1 MRLDKFL
8 KVMMLTKRRAVA
20 NEMADEGFVKL
31 NGRVA
36 KPSAKLK
43 AGDIL
48 ELDMWNCYKKVE
60 ITDLPEKANVPKQD
74 TEKYIKVLEY
84 KAKESDGF

>member
-8 KVMMLTKRRAVA
+8 KVMTLIKRRTVA

-36 KPSAKLK
+36 KPSAQLK
-43 AGDIL
+43 IGDIL
-48 ELDMWNCYKKVE
+48 EIDSWNMYKRIE
-60 ITDLPEKANVPKQD
+60 ICALPEKGSVAKQD
-74 TEKYIKVLEY
+74 VDKYIKLLEY
-84 KAKESDGF
+84 KAKEDVF

>member
-31 NGRVA
+31 NGRTA
-36 KPSAKLK
+36 KPSAQLK
-43 AGDIL
+43 TGDVL
-48 ELDMWNCYKKVE
+48 ELDMWNCYKKIE
-60 ITDLPEKANVPKQD
+60 IVALPERGSVHKQD

-84 KAKESDGF
+84 KAKESDDF

>member
-8 KVMMLTKRRAVA
+8 KVMMLIKRRTVA

-31 NGRVA
+31 NGRTA
-36 KPSAKLK
+36 KPSAQLK

-48 ELDMWNCYKKVE
+48 EIDTWNMFKKIE
-60 ITDLPEKANVPKQD
+60 ILALPEKGSVPKQD
-74 TEKYIKVLEY
+74 VDKFIKTLEY
-84 KAKESDGF
+84 RAKEDI